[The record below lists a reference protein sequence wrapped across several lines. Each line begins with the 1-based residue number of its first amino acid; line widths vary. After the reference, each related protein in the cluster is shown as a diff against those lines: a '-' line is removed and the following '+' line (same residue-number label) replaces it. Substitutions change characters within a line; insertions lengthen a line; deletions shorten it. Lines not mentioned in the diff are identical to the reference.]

1 MSSGATSVYGL
12 PYPIQTDPVDVAA
25 DVQSLATNVETQLLL
40 KAPLASPTFTGT
52 VIAPTPNDSD
62 NTTKVAT
69 TAFVK
74 NQSYL
79 TTTAAAS
86 TYAPIASY
94 ALLASPTFTGTPAAP
109 TASADTNTTQL
120 ATTAFVVGQ
129 ASSSS
134 PAMNGSVAT
143 GTSLKYARADHVH
156 PSDTSKADISSPAF
170 LGVPTSTTATFGTS
184 TTQLATTAFVQTAI
198 SQVAIVP
205 NSTGIVTP
213 ALSDAGSIITTSS
226 ASTVTCT
233 LPSDTTTAFPVG
245 TQITFIQR
253 GTGNLVFVAGSGATI
268 ESTPGLKLRTRYS
281 VATATKVSSNN
292 WSLYGDLTV

>member
-1 MSSGATSVYGL
+1 MSSGATPVYGL
-12 PYPIQTDPVDVAA
+12 PYPVQTDPVNVAA

-40 KAPLASPTFTGT
+40 KAPLASPSFTGT
-52 VIAPTPNDSD
+52 PLSTTPSNSD
-62 NTTKVAT
+62 NSTKIAT

-79 TTTAAAS
+79 TTTEAAS

-94 ALLASPTFTGTPAAP
+94 ALLESPTFTGIPAAP

-129 ASSSS
+129 ASSSTPTMDGLAS
-134 PAMNGSVAT
+134 A

-156 PSDTSKADISSPAF
+156 ASDTTKANTASPTFTGTPFA
-170 LGVPTSTTATFGTS
+170 PTVAFGTN
-184 TTQLATTAFVQTAI
+184 TNQIATTAFVQTAI
-198 SQVAIVP
+198 SQVAIVT
-205 NSTGIVTP
+205 NSTNTVTP
-213 ALSDAGSIITTSS
+213 ALSDAGSVITTSLG
-226 ASTVTCT
+226 STVTCT
-233 LPSDTTTAFPVG
+233 LPSDSTTAFPIG

-253 GTGNLVFVAGSGATI
+253 GTGNLVFVAGSGASI

-281 VATATKVSSNN
+281 VATATKIASNV